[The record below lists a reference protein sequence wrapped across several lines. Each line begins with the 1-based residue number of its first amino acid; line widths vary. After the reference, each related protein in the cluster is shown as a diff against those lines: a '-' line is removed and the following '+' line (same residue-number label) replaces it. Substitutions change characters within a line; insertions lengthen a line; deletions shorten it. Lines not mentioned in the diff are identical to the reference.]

1 MPKNWTTDS
10 ALVESIAKNLSEAVV
25 LLPKQLLHV
34 DELTRSFGMPFSHI
48 QILVM
53 LSSGDITIGDI
64 STTLGIAKPNITPL
78 LDSLSE
84 RGLIQRIRGTGDKR
98 IVIVHLTEQGQQML
112 DQMHQS
118 IASQVEAW
126 EDCCNR
132 SEIKQMNNALA
143 FLLQIADRKK
153 ESKKGSH

>member
-10 ALVESIAKNLSEAVV
+10 ALVDSISKNLCEAVV

-64 STTLGIAKPNITPL
+64 SSTLGIAKPNITPL
-78 LDSLSE
+78 LDALTE
-84 RGLIQRIRGTGDKR
+84 RGLVERIRGTGDKR
-98 IVIVHLTEQGQQML
+98 IVNVHLTEEGHKMIRQI
-112 DQMHQS
+112 HQA
-118 IASQVEAW
+118 IGSQIVGW
-126 EDCCNR
+126 ESSCNR
-132 SEIKQMNNALA
+132 SEVKQLNHALA
-143 FLLQIADRKK
+143 FLVQIAARRGKM
-153 ESKKGSH
+153 S

>member
-10 ALVESIAKNLSEAVV
+10 ALVDSVAKNLCEAVV
-25 LLPKQLLHV
+25 RLPKQLLHV

-64 STTLGIAKPNITPL
+64 SSTLGIAKPNITPL

-84 RGLIQRIRGTGDKR
+84 RGLVERIRGAGDKR
-98 IVIVHLTEQGQQML
+98 IVNVHLTEEGHKML
-112 DQMHQS
+112 DELQQA
-118 IASQVEAW
+118 IAGQVIGW
-126 EDCCNR
+126 ERSCNR
-132 SEIKQMNNALA
+132 SDVKQINNALA
-143 FLLQIADRKK
+143 FLVQMADRHGK
-153 ESKKGSH
+153 SASHA

>member
-1 MPKNWTTDS
+1 MPKGWTTDS
-10 ALVESIAKNLSEAVV
+10 ALVDSLAKNLCEAVV

-34 DELTRSFGMPFSHI
+34 DELTRNFGMPFSHI

-84 RGLIQRIRGTGDKR
+84 RGFVERIRGTGDKR
-98 IVIVHLTEQGQQML
+98 IVNVHLTEDGRRML
-112 DQMHQS
+112 DEIQDA
-118 IASQVEAW
+118 IAGQIVGW
-126 EDCCNR
+126 EDWCNR
-132 SEIKQMNNALA
+132 SDIKQMNHALA
-143 FLLQIADRKK
+143 FLVQVADRRGKN
-153 ESKKGSH
+153 S

>member
-1 MPKNWTTDS
+1 MPKGWTTDS
-10 ALVESIAKNLSEAVV
+10 ALVDSLAKNLCEAVV

-34 DELTRSFGMPFSHI
+34 DELTRHFGMPFSHI

-84 RGLIQRIRGTGDKR
+84 RGFVERIRGTGDKR
-98 IVIVHLTEQGQQML
+98 IVNVHLTEDGRRML
-112 DQMHQS
+112 DEIQNS
-118 IASQVEAW
+118 IAGQIVCW
-126 EDCCNR
+126 EDWCNR
-132 SEIKQMNNALA
+132 SDIKQMNHALA
-143 FLLQIADRKK
+143 FLVQVADRRGKAPAH
-153 ESKKGSH
+153 S

>member
-1 MPKNWTTDS
+1 MPKSWTTDS
-10 ALVESIAKNLSEAVV
+10 ALVDSIAQNLCEAVV

-34 DELTRSFGMPFSHI
+34 DELTRGFGMPFSHV

-53 LSSGDITIGDI
+53 LSKGDITIGDI

-84 RGLIQRIRGTGDKR
+84 RGLVQRIRGAGDKR
-98 IVIVHLTEQGQQML
+98 IVNVHLTEDGEKILEQMRAAV
-112 DQMHQS
+112 
-118 IASQVEAW
+118 ASQVAGW
-126 EDCCNR
+126 EEDCNR

-143 FLLQIADRKK
+143 FLLQIAERKN
-153 ESKKGSH
+153 KGTGHS

>member
-1 MPKNWTTDS
+1 MPKGWTTDS
-10 ALVESIAKNLSEAVV
+10 ALVDSVAKNLSEAVV

-34 DELTRSFGMPFSHI
+34 DELTRNFGMPFSHI

-84 RGLIQRIRGTGDKR
+84 RGLVERIRGTGDKR
-98 IVIVHLTEQGQQML
+98 IVNVHLTDEGRRKLDELQDAIAQQVMG
-112 DQMHQS
+112 
-118 IASQVEAW
+118 W
-126 EDCCNR
+126 EDWCNR
-132 SEIKQMNNALA
+132 SDIKQLNHALA
-143 FLLQIADRKK
+143 FLVQVADRRGKA
-153 ESKKGSH
+153 SAHS